1 MPGRVDRRRFLCR
14 GGTLAVAGIAGCIGG
29 GSDDVPENESDTEAE
44 SDTKDESLRDDSGS
58 GTTEE
63 ETKREDS
70 NTIFVATDGSLEA
83 SGTEDDP
90 IGSIQT
96 ALIQAAPGDT
106 IQVRPGVYQ
115 ERIEPPQGG
124 QPDNPITITGPPD
137 AILKSDPRRYNVVL
151 IRHSHIHIT
160 GLTINGL
167 ENPDAP
173 GEVNSYSRAQLVQA
187 RPPTSTDQYLTDIV
201 VSPHRIGNTQ
211 KSIVSLERT
220 RNAEVGPFRVIG
232 PAGTKY
238 LLTDRAG
245 HNGEIVYLGTSPS
258 NLETDWHPWSEYD
271 QSSDILVHHIDNSE
285 GYGHSELVNT
295 KLGTHDITVEYCTD
309 GGGAQNTED
318 SPAASIRF
326 QSFDATVRWCDLQDG
341 LGHGVEIASFK
352 ARDAQQNRSN
362 PSEIQR
368 RGGTDNAVYGNRI
381 TGFDEAAIAYP
392 VKSQTQPDQRHIC
405 NNEYDGQSGGDPD
418 SSCPP
423 GTPTGDEIGHTGGD
437 SPWS

>member
-1 MPGRVDRRRFLCR
+1 MPGRFYRRQFLR
-14 GGTLAVAGIAGCIGG
+14 QGGVLAVAGITGCTGNDSGG
-29 GSDDVPENESDTEAE
+29 VPED
-44 SDTKDESLRDDSGS
+44 GS
-58 GTTEE
+58 GTETEPDGTDESPNEDDSVGE
-63 ETKREDS
+63 ETQRQNPD
-70 NTIFVATDGSLEA
+70 TLFVDTEGSLEA
-83 SGTEDDP
+83 PGTTDDP
-90 IGSIQT
+90 LDSIET
-96 ALIQAAPGDT
+96 ALYQAEPGDT
-106 IQVRPGVYQ
+106 IQVRPGVYR
-115 ERIEPPQGG
+115 ELIEPPKGG

-137 AILKSDPRRYNVVL
+137 AILKSDPRKYNVVL

-160 GLTINGL
+160 GLTIDGL

-173 GEVNSYSRAQLVQA
+173 DEVNSYSRAQLVQA
-187 RPPTSTDQYLTDIV
+187 RPPTDTDQYLTDIV

-211 KSIVSLERT
+211 KSLVSLERT

-258 NLETDWHPWSEYD
+258 NLETDWHPWAEYD
-271 QSSDILVHHIDNSE
+271 QSSNILVHHIDNSE

-309 GGGAQNTED
+309 GGGSQNTED

-326 QSFDATVRWCDLQDG
+326 QSFDATVRWCDLQNG
-341 LGHGVEIASFK
+341 MGHGVEIASFK
-352 ARDAQQNRSN
+352 ARDAQQNQSN

-392 VKSQTQPDQRHIC
+392 VESQTQIDQRHIC
-405 NNEYDGQSGGDPD
+405 NNEYDGQSMGDPD
-418 SSCPP
+418 GPCPS
-423 GTPTGDEIGHTGGD
+423 GTPTGDGIGHTGGD
-437 SPWS
+437 SPWI

>member
-1 MPGRVDRRRFLCR
+1 MLGCVDRRRFLRR
-14 GGTLAVAGIAGCIGG
+14 GGVLAVAGIAGCTGG
-29 GSDDVPENESDTEAE
+29 GSDDGPETESDTETE
-44 SDTKDESLRDDSGS
+44 PDTADESPDGDDSS
-58 GTTEE
+58 SE
-63 ETKREDS
+63 ETQREDP
-70 NTIFVATDGSLEA
+70 NTIFVDTEGSLEA
-83 SGTEDDP
+83 AGTTDDP
-90 IGSIQT
+90 FSSIQT
-96 ALIQAAPGDT
+96 ALYQAGPGDT
-106 IQVRPGVYQ
+106 IQVQPGVYQ

-124 QPDNPITITGPPD
+124 QLNNPITITGPPD
-137 AILKSDPRRYNVVL
+137 AILKSDPRKYNVVL

-160 GLTINGL
+160 GLTIDGL
-167 ENPDAP
+167 ENPDEP
-173 GEVNSYSRAQLVQA
+173 DDVSSYSRAQLVQA
-187 RPPTSTDQYLTDIV
+187 RPPTNTDQYLTDIV

-220 RNAEVGPFRVIG
+220 RNAEVGLFRVIG

-258 NLETDWHPWSEYD
+258 NLETDWHPWAEYD

-309 GGGAQNTED
+309 GGGSQNTED

-326 QSFDATVRWCDLQDG
+326 QSFDASVRWCDLQNG
-341 LGHGVEIASFK
+341 KGHGVEIASFK
-352 ARDAQQNRSN
+352 ARDAQQNRSD

-381 TGFDEAAIAYP
+381 TGFEEAAIVYP
-392 VKSQTQPDQRHIC
+392 VESQTQTDQRHIC
-405 NNEYDGQSGGDPD
+405 NNEYDGQSMGDPD
-418 SSCPP
+418 AACPS
-423 GTPTGDEIGHTGGD
+423 GIPTGDGIGHTGGD
-437 SPWS
+437 SPWA